1 MPQLVL
7 EERMRI
13 LTVAGLALGLAL
25 TPAMAQKKPAAK
37 DAAPG
42 QQQTTPGTAKDF
54 APGQNQTKP
63 GGAKN
68 LAPGQ
73 KNQKPKG

>member
-1 MPQLVL
+1 MKTLA
-7 EERMRI
+7 
-13 LTVAGLALGLAL
+13 VAGLALGLAL

-54 APGQNQTKP
+54 APGQNQKKP
-63 GGAKN
+63 GSAKKS
-68 LAPGQ
+68 APGQ
-73 KNQKPKG
+73 QNQKP